1 VLVVS
6 GIWPPDVG
14 GPASHGPEVAA
25 FLAGRGHEV
34 EAVITAD
41 EAPAATGYPVH
52 WIARSLPVGVRHLRS
67 LELLARRAA
76 RVDVVYSTGIFG
88 RTSVAATAVR
98 TPYVLKLTG
107 DSAYE
112 RARRLRLYGGSLA
125 DFQHD
130 RSLRTLP
137 LRAERTSHARR
148 AAHVVCPSAYLRDL
162 VLAWGIPEERV
173 TVLPNP
179 LPALPPNG
187 PARPRET
194 EGPLFA
200 FAGRLTTQKALEVA
214 FAAVEQ
220 VPGAVFVV
228 AGDGPD
234 RARLEAAA
242 ASSGA
247 DVRFVGPLPRDGV
260 LELFRSADATVLSSA
275 WENFPHTVV
284 ESLAVG
290 TPVVSTAA
298 GGVPEVVEDGANG
311 LLVPVGDVAALA
323 GALRRVATEAPLRA
337 ALAANAAASVE
348 RFAPERVYG
357 ELERLLERAAA

>member
-25 FLAGRGHEV
+25 FLAGRGHQV
-34 EAVITAD
+34 EALITAD
-41 EAPAATGYPVH
+41 GAPPPTGYPVH
-52 WIARSLPVGVRHLRS
+52 WVARSLPVGVRHLRS

-76 RVDVVYSTGIFG
+76 RADVVYSTGIFG
-88 RTSVAATAVR
+88 RTSVAARAVR

-112 RARRLRLYGGSLA
+112 RARRLRLYDGALEE
-125 DFQHD
+125 FQGD

-137 LRAERTSHARR
+137 LRAERSSHARR
-148 AAHVVCPSAYLRDL
+148 AVHVVCPSAYLRDL
-162 VLAWGIPEERV
+162 VLAWGIPPGRV

-179 LPALPPNG
+179 LPALPESG
-187 PARPRET
+187 PPPVRDTDR
-194 EGPLFA
+194 PLFA

-220 VPGAVFVV
+220 VPGAVLVV

-234 RARLEAAA
+234 RARLERVAAA
-242 ASSGA
+242 GGA

-298 GGVPEVVEDGANG
+298 GGVPEVIEDGRNG

-323 GALRRVATEAPLRA
+323 HALRRVASDDALRA
-337 ALAANAAASVE
+337 SLAAHAAASVE
-348 RFAPERVYG
+348 RFAPGRVYG